1 MELDSRHLMM
11 IVAIAA
17 GLVFSSGTIAAPVS
31 ASVGK
36 SNALEDRGQQGVTDT
51 GLCLADKQ
59 IHDKFGFGS
68 PQDLAF
74 HQGLTQGGIPVAA
87 FLANCPHLQGD

>member
-1 MELDSRHLMM
+1 MSTM
-11 IVAIAA
+11 
-17 GLVFSSGTIAAPVS
+17 STIAAPVS
-31 ASVGK
+31 ASTGK
-36 SNALEDRGQQGVTDT
+36 GNALEDRGQQGVTDT

-59 IHDKFGFGS
+59 IHDQFGFLS

-87 FLANCPHLQGD
+87 FLANCPHLQPP